1 MKLKNSSYIFL
12 MALFFSAC
20 VSKQSVVKSST
31 SERKDSIAYR
41 TVKQIIPAIIP
52 SFLAI
57 KKNPFFSD

>member
-1 MKLKNSSYIFL
+1 